1 MSRRIEIELT
11 SRRDDGTW
19 TWRAAGAKQ
28 PKGSL
33 DGALLHEGAT
43 VGDVVRADA
52 DFTLD
57 GIEILS
63 VLPPKTRSGKPPAET
78 IELLGGT
85 FEPGVRTHLAPKR
98 GGRDRGDRG
107 RGRDRGGRRDRGERG
122 RGGERGERGRG
133 GERDE
138 RGRGGERGRG
148 QGRERR
154 RPPREEKPRPKKL
167 RPGREH
173 RKAWLS
179 SLPEDHRIVAEQLSR
194 GGLAAV
200 RREIDVQN
208 EKAKADGSPE
218 VKASALIALAEKLL
232 PDLRIAEWRDRAD
245 AALASVDEIDLR
257 DLRTVVVAGVDAAKD
272 SDAMRVLD
280 QLRES
285 LTRRVEQAHAD
296 WLTEISSLLGESRVV
311 RALRVASRPPKAGS
325 PLPPDLAQRL
335 ANAAN
340 EALTGDVTQHRLATV
355 LDAVSRS
362 PVRPKVVFDNVPDK
376 PGDELLEMVRKV
388 ASSLPQV
395 AEKFGVSP
403 TARPKRKRKRP
414 RSGSKIPPKPKAA
427 PVASAEASSAAA
439 TAGTAPTPTETGD
452 TAPDKPAET
461 PTPTEPAD
469 TPPATENP
477 PETNT
482 SGETAA
488 TTETTDTAPT
498 PTEPTDTAPAAENP
512 PETNASGEPEAPGPV
527 SSDEGDPGDQPP
539 PAPTPGDSPDTD
551 TDPTSPASD
560 TP

>member
-11 SRRDDGTW
+11 SQRDDGTW

-33 DGALLHEGAT
+33 DGSLLHEGAA

-57 GIEILS
+57 GIEIVS
-63 VLPPKTRSGKPPAET
+63 VLPPKTRSGRPPAET

-85 FEPGVRTHLAPKR
+85 FEPGVKTHLAPKR

-107 RGRDRGGRRDRGERG
+107 RGRDRGGRRDRGERREG
-122 RGGERGERGRG
+122 GERGERGERGRG
-133 GERDE
+133 REGGD
-138 RGRGGERGRG
+138 RGRRGGRG
-148 QGRERR
+148 EGRERR
-154 RPPREEKPRPKKL
+154 RPPREEKPRPKRL

-173 RKAWLS
+173 RKAWLAG
-179 SLPEDHRIVAEQLSR
+179 LPDDHKIVAEQLSR

-200 RREIDVQN
+200 RREIDTQN

-280 QLRES
+280 QLQES
-285 LTRRVEQAHAD
+285 LTRRVEQAHTE
-296 WLTEISSLLGESRVV
+296 WLAEISSLLGESRVV

-335 ANAAN
+335 ADAAN
-340 EALTGDVTQHRLATV
+340 EALTGEVTQHRLATV
-355 LDAVSRS
+355 FDAVSRS
-362 PVRPKVVFDNVPDK
+362 PVRPKVVFDNVPEK
-376 PGDELLEMVRKV
+376 PGEELLEMVRKV

-395 AEKFGVSP
+395 AEKFGISP
-403 TARPKRKRKRP
+403 SARPKRKRNRNRAK
-414 RSGSKIPPKPKAA
+414 SGAKIPPKPTSA
-427 PVASAEASSAAA
+427 ASAKPKAGGGAA
-439 TAGTAPTPTETGD
+439 
-452 TAPDKPAET
+452 KP
-461 PTPTEPAD
+461 EPAK
-469 TPPATENP
+469 PEPEAQAEAAKPESKPEAGGGAAKPEATR
-477 PETNT
+477 PEPEAAKP
-482 SGETAA
+482 ETAA
-488 TTETTDTAPT
+488 VQ
-498 PTEPTDTAPAAENP
+498 
-512 PETNASGEPEAPGPV
+512 EPEAAAPTEATDGV
-527 SSDEGDPGDQPP
+527 SSGEDAAKEAVSSGEDAAADPRP
-539 PAPTPGDSPDTD
+539 PAPTPDDSRDNDTGPD
-551 TDPTSPASD
+551 SPASG

>member
-1 MSRRIEIELT
+1 M
-11 SRRDDGTW
+11 
-19 TWRAAGAKQ
+19 
-28 PKGSL
+28 
-33 DGALLHEGAT
+33 
-43 VGDVVRADA
+43 
-52 DFTLD
+52 
-57 GIEILS
+57 
-63 VLPPKTRSGKPPAET
+63 
-78 IELLGGT
+78 
-85 FEPGVRTHLAPKR
+85 
-98 GGRDRGDRG
+98 
-107 RGRDRGGRRDRGERG
+107 
-122 RGGERGERGRG
+122 
-133 GERDE
+133 
-138 RGRGGERGRG
+138 
-148 QGRERR
+148 
-154 RPPREEKPRPKKL
+154 
-167 RPGREH
+167 
-173 RKAWLS
+173 
-179 SLPEDHRIVAEQLSR
+179 AEQLSR

-461 PTPTEPAD
+461 PTPTETGDTAPAAESAPTEPAG

-477 PETNT
+477 LETNT

-498 PTEPTDTAPAAENP
+498 PTEPADTAPATENP
-512 PETNASGEPEAPGPV
+512 PETNTSGEPEAPGPV

>member
-33 DGALLHEGAT
+33 DGSLLQEGMS

-63 VLPPKTRSGKPPAET
+63 VSPPKARSGRPAAET
-78 IELLGGT
+78 IEILGGT
-85 FEPGVRTHLAPKR
+85 FEPGVKTHLAPKR
-98 GGRDRGDRG
+98 GGRDRSDRG
-107 RGRDRGGRRDRGERG
+107 RGRDRGGRRDRGERRDGGG
-122 RGGERGERGRG
+122 RGGRGDGGRREGGRGRDGGDRSRRGE
-133 GERDE
+133 
-138 RGRGGERGRG
+138 
-148 QGRERR
+148 GRERR
-154 RPPREEKPRPKKL
+154 RPPREDKPRPKRL

-173 RKAWLS
+173 RKAWLEG
-179 SLPEDHRIVAEQLSR
+179 LPEDHKIVAEQLSR

-245 AALASVDEIDLR
+245 AALAAVDEIDLR
-257 DLRTVVVAGVDAAKD
+257 DLRTVVVAGTDAAKD
-272 SDAMRVLD
+272 SEAMRVLD
-280 QLRES
+280 QLRDS
-285 LTRRVEQAHAD
+285 LTRRVEQAHTE
-296 WLTEISSLLGESRVV
+296 WLAEISSLLGESRVV

-335 ANAAN
+335 ADAAN

-355 LDAVSRS
+355 FDAVSRS
-362 PVRPKVVFDNVPDK
+362 PVRPKVVFDNVPEK
-376 PGDELLEMVRKV
+376 PSEELLEMVRKV

-395 AEKFGVSP
+395 AEKFGISP
-403 TARPKRKRKRP
+403 SARPKRKRNRNRP
-414 RSGSKIPPKPKAA
+414 RSGAKIPPKPTDQTQ
-427 PVASAEASSAAA
+427 S
-439 TAGTAPTPTETGD
+439 
-452 TAPDKPAET
+452 
-461 PTPTEPAD
+461 EP
-469 TPPATENP
+469 
-477 PETNT
+477 
-482 SGETAA
+482 
-488 TTETTDTAPT
+488 
-498 PTEPTDTAPAAENP
+498 EPTDQAKAQA
-512 PETNASGEPEAPGPV
+512 EPEPTDQAKAEPEPTDQAKAEPEPSDQAKAEPEPSDQARAEPIDQAQPEPEPAPEAAKPAGVTP
-527 SSDEGDPGDQPP
+527 DAAGGGDQPP
-539 PAPTPGDSPDTD
+539 PAPTPDDNPDTG
-551 TDPTSPASD
+551 TGPGSPSSD